1 MALKKVPINECASR
15 TGLEILFES
24 ESRLFVR
31 KSEVCDQKPRA
42 KFSGVR
48 RPTLVMCLEPTA
60 KVARRADVLF
70 SWMRLRLQ

>member
-15 TGLEILFES
+15 TGIEVLFES
-24 ESRLFVR
+24 ERRLFVR

-48 RPTLVMCLEPTA
+48 RPTLVMCFEPTA

-70 SWMRLRLQ
+70 SWTRLRLQ